1 MSAPTAP
8 TLSTLVAEALKLS
21 GVYSPSSALTTRAST
36 EWMRFLKNE
45 LWTLSKK
52 WKNLQQTNI
61 QTLTVGL
68 PEYAYPADFSSDME
82 MTFLTGTRYGTAQA
96 GTTTSLTGAAGET
109 HEASEVIGRELVI
122 HSGTGSGQKAY
133 ITGYNST
140 TKVYTLSPALTTA
153 PDNTSGYF
161 VAEYSH
167 PITKKHISD
176 LQNRRSQTAQGEPYE
191 FFPEGDSAYGKYILR
206 PVPYRTD
213 SQPMAVLQRY
223 YANLLTLDVDGS
235 LMARLYQDWVN
246 LWTKGIIWLS
256 FMDQDDNRQIAG
268 KIDFYAELRK
278 LGGVETPNADAN
290 DIQTRVVD

>member
-8 TLSTLVAEALKLS
+8 TLSTIVAEALKLS

-45 LWTLSKK
+45 LWTHSKK
-52 WKNLQQTNI
+52 WRSLHTTAI
-61 QTLTVGL
+61 QPLTIGL
-68 PEYAYPADFSSDME
+68 PQYAFPSDYSSGLE
-82 MTFLTGTRYGTAQA
+82 MSFITGARYGTAQA
-96 GTTTSLTGAAGET
+96 GSTTSLTGAASET
-109 HEASEVIGRELVI
+109 HAESEVMGREMVI
-122 HSGTGSGQKAY
+122 VGGTGVGGKAY

-153 PDNTSGYF
+153 PASDSTYIVVEFSRP
-161 VAEYSH
+161 VE
-167 PITKKHISD
+167 KRVLSD
-176 LQNRRSQTAQGEPYE
+176 LQNRISQTPQGEPEEY
-191 FFPEGDSAYGKYILR
+191 FPLGDSAYDKYLLR

-213 SQPMAVLQRY
+213 SQPMALLQRY
-223 YANLLTLDVDGS
+223 YANLLTVDVDGA

-278 LGGVETPNADAN
+278 LGGVETPNADAS